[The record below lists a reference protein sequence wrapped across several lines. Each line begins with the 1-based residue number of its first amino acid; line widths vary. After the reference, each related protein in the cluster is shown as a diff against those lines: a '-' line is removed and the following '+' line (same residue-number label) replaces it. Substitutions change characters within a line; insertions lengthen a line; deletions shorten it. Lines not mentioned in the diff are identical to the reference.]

1 MIDNSRRKYIG
12 EMDEGG
18 NPLGFGEAQHYTES
32 SNGSSLHID
41 AYGTWK
47 NDKLHGICHQYN
59 MNGMVY
65 EGECRNGERFGK
77 GTLESYISELEEMT
91 CNTVHTGDG
100 QTKLNGEYTENRDCF
115 YYKLKAQ
122 NVFKSNLKEEEYQLK
137 LKLGG
142 ETT

>member
-1 MIDNSRRKYIG
+1 
-12 EMDEGG
+12 
-18 NPLGFGEAQHYTES
+18 
-32 SNGSSLHID
+32 
-41 AYGTWK
+41 
-47 NDKLHGICHQYN
+47 

-77 GTLESYISELEEMT
+77 GTLESYISELEEYVKSFDAFCTVVLIILFRMT
-91 CNTVHTGDG
+91 LNTVHTGDG

>member
-1 MIDNSRRKYIG
+1 
-12 EMDEGG
+12 
-18 NPLGFGEAQHYTES
+18 
-32 SNGSSLHID
+32 
-41 AYGTWK
+41 
-47 NDKLHGICHQYN
+47 

-91 CNTVHTGDG
+91 LNTVHTGDG